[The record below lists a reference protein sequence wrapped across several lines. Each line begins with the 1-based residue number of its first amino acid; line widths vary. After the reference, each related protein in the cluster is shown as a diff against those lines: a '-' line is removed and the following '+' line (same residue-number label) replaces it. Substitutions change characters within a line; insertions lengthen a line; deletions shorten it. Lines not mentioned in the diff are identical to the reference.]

1 MLRFDSTDKQTTSY
15 MTSETST
22 SDYNS
27 NNQEYA
33 YSLTILKGLQFLHVN
48 NSMYAFL
55 SKPQDTFS
63 SNEVK
68 IYRTIASSLSK
79 QIETYMEDDLKK
91 DYILNVTINQM
102 VFK

>member
-1 MLRFDSTDKQTTSY
+1 
-15 MTSETST
+15 MTSEKST
-22 SDYNS
+22 SDYS
-27 NNQEYA
+27 NNDQDYA

-79 QIETYMEDDLKK
+79 QIETYMEDDLGK
-91 DYILNVTINQM
+91 DYISNVTIDEM
-102 VFK
+102 IFK